1 MAQLYVID
9 PIEAL
14 GDGPFVLGPSNEVQ
28 PVFLSQGSLD
38 GACGPYSLFMAL
50 LITGVIDYDHVT
62 NLDLS
67 DRRSAVG
74 KLFSALGE
82 FSTLM
87 REGSHLGDL
96 EALVATALPKKVR
109 IATCEDTGKNCREF
123 VVNHLRENHPVVL
136 GLDTQEGGH
145 WVVVIG
151 FEYDESGVRRFMLL
165 DPSEPEPD
173 VCAWNGLIEA
183 RGTGG
188 RYPYAWWSD
197 EERKARMEHALA
209 VWRR

>member
-1 MAQLYVID
+1 MAQMYVID
-9 PIEAL
+9 PIQAV
-14 GDGPFVLGPSNEVQ
+14 GFGPVVPGPRDEGQ
-28 PVFLSQGSLD
+28 DVFLSQGSLD

-50 LITGVIDYDHVT
+50 LITGVIDYDDVR

-74 KLFSALGE
+74 KMFGALGE

-87 REGSHLGDL
+87 REGCHLDDL

-109 IATCEDTGKNCREF
+109 IARCEDAGKNCREF
-123 VVNHLRENHPVVL
+123 VLSHLRENHPVVL
-136 GLDTQEGGH
+136 GLDTPDGGH

-151 FEYDESGVRRFMLL
+151 FEHDESGIRRFMLL

-188 RYPYAWWSD
+188 RYPYAWWSA